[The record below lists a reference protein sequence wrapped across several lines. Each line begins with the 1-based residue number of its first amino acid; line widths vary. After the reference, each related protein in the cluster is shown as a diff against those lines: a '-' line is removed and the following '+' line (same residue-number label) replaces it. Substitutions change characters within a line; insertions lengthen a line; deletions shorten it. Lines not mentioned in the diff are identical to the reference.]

1 MANLSRWVKKVFTRS
16 ASPRRNFPNSG
27 FKVINDVEKLEE
39 ENWEWYKPGFFYPV
53 RIGEV
58 FKSRYQV
65 LGKLGYGSCSTA
77 WLCRDLKRHKY
88 VTLKVCEQ
96 DSPPVRREL
105 AAYRHLDTITTS
117 KPGALLVR
125 ELVDSFKATGPDGE
139 YQCLV
144 HEPLGMSMETLRE
157 LLPGQ
162 KIPETLLK
170 AFLNHL
176 LLALDF
182 LHTDAN
188 MIHADLQAMNVH
200 FMIEDKSIL
209 NEFEAAELSHP
220 SPRKI
225 DGDRVTYESRGLRYE
240 RPGRPVLCDFGEARF
255 GKKTYTDLIQPY
267 VYRAPE
273 VVLDI
278 PWTYSVDIW
287 NVGVMTWHIFQNKTL
302 FNARDVNGERSSLHH
317 MAQMVAVLGPPP
329 LDYLQRTE
337 TSWDY
342 FDNTGN
348 WKGAVEI
355 PNISMEDSEKQLSGA
370 NKALFLDFMRQML
383 RWVPEERQTAKKLLK
398 HAWPVSK

>member
-1 MANLSRWVKKVFTRS
+1 MWQYHQARTSLTAGTR
-16 ASPRRNFPNSG
+16 
-27 FKVINDVEKLEE
+27 
-39 ENWEWYKPGFFYPV
+39 
-53 RIGEV
+53 
-58 FKSRYQV
+58 
-65 LGKLGYGSCSTA
+65 
-77 WLCRDLKRHKY
+77 RHKY

-188 MIHADLQAMNVH
+188 MIHAGTKKFGFRLYHLVPSCSARIVLTSALPDLQAMNVH

-287 NVGVMTWHIFQNKTL
+287 NVGVMVSL
-302 FNARDVNGERSSLHH
+302 YNASLWCF
-317 MAQMVAVLGPPP
+317 ACA
-329 LDYLQRTE
+329 
-337 TSWDY
+337 
-342 FDNTGN
+342 
-348 WKGAVEI
+348 
-355 PNISMEDSEKQLSGA
+355 
-370 NKALFLDFMRQML
+370 
-383 RWVPEERQTAKKLLK
+383 
-398 HAWPVSK
+398 